1 MFNEDEIKT
10 IINSFD
16 SELVKKIDVDNLS
29 KIYKYLLNNGIYF
42 VKDLVVDYLDMFI
55 NDYEDFKVRFE
66 KLKNSLGSNYIEV
79 LEKDSTLW
87 ESLCW
92 LQYVCL

>member
-1 MFNEDEIKT
+1 MKEVRNMFNEDEIKT

-29 KIYKYLLNNGIYF
+29 KIYRYLLNNGIYF

-87 ESLCW
+87 ESLC
-92 LQYVCL
+92 

>member
-1 MFNEDEIKT
+1 MRNMFNEDEIKN

-16 SELVKKIDVDNLS
+16 SELVKKINVDNLS

-42 VKDLVVDYLDMFI
+42 AKDLVVDYLDMFI
-55 NDYEDFKVRFE
+55 NDYEDFRVRFE

-79 LEKDSTLW
+79 LENDSTLW
-87 ESLCW
+87 ESLC
-92 LQYVCL
+92 

>member
-1 MFNEDEIKT
+1 MFNEDEIKN

-16 SELVKKIDVDNLS
+16 SELVKKIDVNNLS
-29 KIYKYLLNNGIYF
+29 KIYRYLLNNGIYF

-55 NDYEDFKVRFE
+55 NDYEDFKTKFE

-87 ESLCW
+87 ESLC
-92 LQYVCL
+92 